1 MANQSPYLKDRLG
14 FDPDDFVSEVD
25 ELFRHELSKDEV
37 CTTPTNKIFKSSY
50 QSSPSSSTSSVKDS
64 YLLKLENV
72 KGML

>member
-25 ELFRHELSKDEV
+25 ELFQHELNKDGFQ
-37 CTTPTNKIFKSSY
+37 TPTNNKT
-50 QSSPSSSTSSVKDS
+50 QPSPSSSTSSVKDS

>member
-25 ELFRHELSKDEV
+25 ELFQHELNKDDF
-37 CTTPTNKIFKSSY
+37 TTPTNKKFKPS
-50 QSSPSSSTSSVKDS
+50 QPSPSSSTSSVKDS

-72 KGML
+72 KGM

>member
-25 ELFRHELSKDEV
+25 ELFQHELNKDDF
-37 CTTPTNKIFKSSY
+37 TTPKKVKLSQPT
-50 QSSPSSSTSSVKDS
+50 PSSSTSSVKDS

>member
-25 ELFRHELSKDEV
+25 ELFQHELNKDDL
-37 CTTPTNKIFKSSY
+37 TTPKKLKLSQPSP
-50 QSSPSSSTSSVKDS
+50 SPSSSTSSVKDS

>member
-14 FDPDDFVSEVD
+14 FDPDDIVSEVD
-25 ELFRHELSKDEV
+25 ELFQHELNKDGFQ
-37 CTTPTNKIFKSSY
+37 TPTNKKT
-50 QSSPSSSTSSVKDS
+50 QPSPSSSTSSVKDS